1 VKYGIIVSCVYP
13 HETLQKCL
21 ESFNETLESR
31 DSLKLLVEDGY
42 NEREICKTIANTH
55 GFSYR
60 KCPTSKREPPNNWAV
75 PLLWNDVDVII
86 LAHSDVVFT
95 NPNWLNNL
103 HEAFEKAGP
112 KIDCLNLSVDAVRY
126 DTLQPVYQWRS
137 TSEKHFG
144 YTLDVHTFSRGSG
157 NSGRR
162 IARMSPCYAVRSSFL
177 REHAQFDTDFD
188 IELAFKL
195 TQQKKWWF
203 WLNNEP
209 IQHRMG
215 YQGGRDSDF
224 IIARSFD
231 EFVNPIRE
239 NTRSFE
245 RKFGI
250 NMENYLY
257 HDLGNK
263 RFQMWEDI
271 VEAANNGYLEEF
283 DGLLDE
289 IMEDLKTGNHP
300 DYIKMYGLEH
310 TI

>member
-1 VKYGIIVSCVYP
+1 MKYTIIVSCVYP
-13 HETLQKCL
+13 HETLKKCL
-21 ESFNETLESR
+21 ESLNETL
-31 DSLKLLVEDGY
+31 DNNVDKLLVEDGY
-42 NEREICKTIANTH
+42 NEGEICRHVGDLYNFK
-55 GFSYR
+55 YY
-60 KCPTSKREPPNNWAV
+60 KCPNSKREPPNNWSISHA
-75 PLLWNDVDVII
+75 WDSSDVII
-86 LAHSDVVFT
+86 LSHSDVVFT
-95 NPNWLNNL
+95 NSNWLNDL
-103 HEAFEKAGP
+103 ERGFDLAGH

-137 TSEKHFG
+137 TSEKTFG
-144 YTLDVHTFSRGSG
+144 YASDVHAYSRGMG
-157 NSGRR
+157 PGGRR
-162 IARMSPCYAVRSSFL
+162 IARMSPCYAVRSDFL
-177 REHAQFDTDFD
+177 RRNAPFDTDFD
-188 IELAFKL
+188 VELSFKL
-195 TQQKKWWF
+195 TAAKQWWF

-209 IQHRMG
+209 LQHRMG

-257 HDLGNK
+257 HDLGTK
-263 RFQMWEDI
+263 RYQMWEDI
-271 VEAANNGYLEEF
+271 VAAANGGYLEEF
-283 DGLLDE
+283 DDLLEE
-289 IMEDLKTGNHP
+289 IIVDLKTGNHP